1 MMKHVNFDPEAD
13 AIAVAISAKKVYR
26 TIELTEHILVD
37 VTDSG
42 QIVGLE
48 ILDAS
53 EEISKLFGR
62 AVSKAEI
69 KDLLCQIRQKPN
81 DEYLIQFSSPK
92 KNNQVA
98 TYLFQLYRSPLIS

>member
-1 MMKHVNFDPEAD
+1 MKHVNFDPDAD
-13 AIAVAISAKKVYR
+13 ALAVELSAKKAYR
-26 TIELTEHILVD
+26 TIELTEHILID
-37 VTDSG
+37 VSDSG
-42 QIVGLE
+42 QVVGLE

-53 EEISKLFGR
+53 EEISKIFGR
-62 AVSKAEI
+62 VVSKAEI
-69 KDLLCQIRQKPN
+69 KQLLCQIRQKPN